1 MIAGVYVLENT
12 IMKRVWVV
20 ILVLLGVFLLLQFIR
35 PSLDNPPVT
44 GDLKAPPE
52 VKAVL
57 ERACYDCHSNQ
68 TKLRWFDEVVPP
80 YWSVVSDVKDGRA
93 AMNFSTWDSLS
104 KFQQMFNL
112 FGAVFMIEQKA
123 MPLRSYT
130 YLHHGGVITSEEL
143 AVLKRYV
150 ALLGFGYHLVL
161 DTAGEREA
169 DDEYA
174 KWKQA
179 TGLAAAKDE
188 PNGIAYDA
196 DLANYRNWQV
206 LSVNKRFDL
215 GEFHMILG
223 NPVAVKA
230 IREGQTNP
238 YPDGAI
244 LAKPAWQQLLDSS
257 GEVRS
262 GAFMRVEFM
271 IRDSRKYASTLGWGW
286 ARWIG
291 TTLTPWGTDA
301 ASVAPSCVSCH
312 RPLEKANYVFT
323 LPLADSLRVGGSL
336 GFGGSLRV
344 GDSLRV
350 AASSPFAGSSPV
362 GASSPDSVGL
372 PLRGKVVTVFADP
385 VKRTISTL
393 YSSASVAAAGGYVAG
408 TVLSLVTW
416 GLQDDARW
424 FGGAIPDMLQTVEQ
438 VRIGVDGKS
447 VYAAYSGPGL
457 SKKDVVADVAE
468 RRVQYIVAKRA
479 AVIP

>member
-1 MIAGVYVLENT
+1 MRRI
-12 IMKRVWVV
+12 WVV
-20 ILVLLGVFLLLQFIR
+20 VLLLVVIFAAIQFFR
-35 PSLDNPPVT
+35 PTLDNPPVT
-44 GDLKAPPE
+44 GELKAPPE

-57 ERACYDCHSNQ
+57 ERACFDCHSNQ
-68 TKLRWFDEVVPP
+68 TKLRWYDQVVPV
-80 YWSVVSDVKDGRA
+80 YWRVAQDVKDGRA
-93 AMNFSTWDSLS
+93 AMNFSNWDSLS

-123 MPLRSYT
+123 MPLPSYT

-150 ALLGFGYHLVL
+150 APLGFGYHLVL

-169 DDEYA
+169 DDEYG

-179 TGLAAAKDE
+179 TGLATAKDE
-188 PNGIAYDA
+188 PNGILYGDLEAYRD
-196 DLANYRNWQV
+196 WQV

-215 GEFHMILG
+215 GEFHLILG
-223 NPVAVKA
+223 NPIAVKA
-230 IREGQTNP
+230 VREGQTNP

-271 IRDSRKYASTLGWGW
+271 IRDSKKYASTLGWGW

-291 TTLTPWGTDA
+291 TSLTPWGTDA

-323 LPLADSLRVGGSL
+323 LPFA
-336 GFGGSLRV
+336 
-344 GDSLRV
+344 DSLRV
-350 AASSPFAGSSPV
+350 AASSP
-362 GASSPDSVGL
+362 DSVAL

-385 VKRTISTL
+385 AKRTLSTL
-393 YSSASVAAAGGYVAG
+393 YSGASVAAAGDHTVG

-416 GLQDDARW
+416 SQQDDARW
-424 FGGAIPDMLQTVEQ
+424 FGGAIPNTLQTVEQ
-438 VRIGVDGKS
+438 VRIGADGKPE
-447 VYAAYSGPGL
+447 YAVYSGPGL
-457 SKKDVVADVAE
+457 SKKDVAADAAQQ
-468 RRVQYIVAKRA
+468 RAQYIVGKRA
-479 AVIP
+479 VVMP

>member
-1 MIAGVYVLENT
+1 MFENT
-12 IMKRVWVV
+12 IMKRVWV
-20 ILVLLGVFLLLQFIR
+20 ILLLLVVIFAAIQFFR
-35 PSLDNPPVT
+35 PTLDNPPVT

-57 ERACYDCHSNQ
+57 KRACYDCHSNQ
-68 TKLRWFDEVVPP
+68 TQLRWYDQVVPA
-80 YWSVVSDVKDGRA
+80 YWAVAQDVKDGRA
-93 AMNFSTWDSLS
+93 AMNFSNWDSLS

-123 MPLRSYT
+123 MPLPSYVNF
-130 YLHHGGVITSEEL
+130 HHGAVVTPEEL

-150 ALLGFGYHLVL
+150 APLGFGYHLVL

-179 TGLAAAKDE
+179 TGLATAKDE

-196 DLANYRNWQV
+196 DLANYRDWQV

-223 NPVAVKA
+223 NAVAVKA

-257 GEVRS
+257 GEIRS

-271 IRDSRKYASTLGWGW
+271 IRDSKKYASTLGWGW

-323 LPLADSLRVGGSL
+323 LPLADSLHVGDSSAIGGSL
-336 GFGGSLRV
+336 AV
-344 GDSLRV
+344 GAALPV
-350 AASSPFAGSSPV
+350 AASA
-362 GASSPDSVGL
+362 PDSVGF
-372 PLRGKVVTVFADP
+372 PLRGKVVTVFADASKGT
-385 VKRTISTL
+385 VSTL
-393 YSSASVAAAGGYVAG
+393 YRAGPVAAGRDDAAG

-424 FGGAIPDMLQTVEQ
+424 FGGAIPDMLQAVEQ
-438 VRIGVDGKS
+438 VRIGVDGKPA
-447 VYAAYSGPGL
+447 YAVYSGPGL
-457 SKKDVVADVAE
+457 AKKDVVADVAE
-468 RRVQYIVAKRA
+468 QRVQYIVGKRA
-479 AVIP
+479 AVMP

>member
-1 MIAGVYVLENT
+1 MFENT
-12 IMKRVWVV
+12 IMKRVWV
-20 ILVLLGVFLLLQFIR
+20 ILLLLAVIFAAMQFFR
-35 PSLDNPPVT
+35 PTLDNPPVT
-44 GDLKAPPE
+44 GELKAPPE

-68 TKLRWFDEVVPP
+68 TQLRWYDQVVPA
-80 YWSVVSDVKDGRA
+80 YWAVAQDVKDGRA
-93 AMNFSTWDSLS
+93 AMNFSNWDSLS

-123 MPLRSYT
+123 MPLPSYVNF
-130 YLHHGGVITSEEL
+130 HHGAVVTPEEL

-150 ALLGFGYHLVL
+150 APLGFGYHLL
-161 DTAGEREA
+161 SDTAGEREA
-169 DDEYA
+169 DDEYG

-179 TGLAAAKDE
+179 TGLASAKDE
-188 PNGIAYDA
+188 PNGIPYG
-196 DLANYRNWQV
+196 DLAGYRNWQV

-223 NPVAVKA
+223 NPIAVKA

-271 IRDSRKYASTLGWGW
+271 IRDSKKYASTLGWGW

-291 TTLTPWGTDA
+291 TMLTPWGTDA

-323 LPLADSLRVGGSL
+323 LPLADSLRV
-336 GFGGSLRV
+336 
-344 GDSLRV
+344 
-350 AASSPFAGSSPV
+350 AASPSVAGSSPT
-362 GASSPDSVGL
+362 AAALPDSVAL
-372 PLRGKVVTVFADP
+372 PLRGKVVTVFADAAKGT
-385 VKRTISTL
+385 VSTL
-393 YSSASVAAAGGYVAG
+393 YSSASVPGPGAYTSGTHTAGAYSAG

-416 GLQDDARW
+416 SLQDDARW
-424 FGGAIPDMLQTVEQ
+424 FGGAIPNMLQTVEQ
-438 VRIGVDGKS
+438 VRIGADGKYQY
-447 VYAAYSGPGL
+447 VTYEVPAL
-457 SKKDVVADVAE
+457 SQKNVALDVAE
-468 RRVQYIVAKRA
+468 QRAQYILAKKA
-479 AVIP
+479 AVMP

>member
-1 MIAGVYVLENT
+1 LETFLVVGVYKEKNT

-20 ILVLLGVFLLLQFIR
+20 ILVLLGVFILLQFIR

-44 GDLKAPPE
+44 GDIKAPPE
-52 VKAVL
+52 VRAVL

-68 TKLRWFDEVVPP
+68 TQLRWYDQVVPV
-80 YWSVVSDVKDGRA
+80 YWRVAQDVKDGRA
-93 AMNFSTWDSLS
+93 AMNFSNWDSLS

-123 MPLRSYT
+123 MPLPSYT
-130 YLHHGGVITSEEL
+130 FLHHGGVITSEEL

-150 ALLGFGYHLVL
+150 APLGFGYHLVL

-169 DDEYA
+169 DDEYG
-174 KWKQA
+174 KWKQP
-179 TGLAAAKDE
+179 TGLATAKDE
-188 PNGIAYDA
+188 PNGIPYDA
-196 DLANYRNWQV
+196 ALANYRNWQV

-223 NPVAVKA
+223 NPIAVKA

-271 IRDSRKYASTLGWGW
+271 IRDSKKYASTLGWGW

-291 TTLTPWGTDA
+291 TSLTPWGTDA

-312 RPLEKANYVFT
+312 RPLEKVNYVFT
-323 LPLADSLRVGGSL
+323 LPFADSLRVG
-336 GFGGSLRV
+336 
-344 GDSLRV
+344 D
-350 AASSPFAGSSPV
+350 AAASPV
-362 GASSPDSVGL
+362 GASSPDSGAL

-385 VKRTISTL
+385 AKRTVSTL
-393 YSSASVAAAGGYVAG
+393 YSSASVAAARDYAAG

-416 GLQDDARW
+416 SLQDDARW
-424 FGGAIPDMLQTVEQ
+424 FGGAIPNTLQTVEQ
-438 VRIGVDGKS
+438 VRIGADGKPE
-447 VYAAYSGPGL
+447 YAVYSGPGL
-457 SKKDVVADVAE
+457 TKKDVAADAGQQ
-468 RRVQYIVAKRA
+468 RAQYIVGKRA
-479 AVIP
+479 AVMP

>member
-1 MIAGVYVLENT
+1 VFENT

-20 ILVLLGVFLLLQFIR
+20 ILVLLAIFVALQFFR

-68 TKLRWFDEVVPP
+68 TQLRWFDEVVPP
-80 YWSVVSDVKDGRA
+80 YWSVVKDVKDGRA
-93 AMNFSTWDSLS
+93 AMNFSNWDSLS

-112 FGAVFMIEQKA
+112 FGSVFMIEQKA
-123 MPLRSYT
+123 MPLPSYT

-143 AVLKRYV
+143 AELKQYV
-150 ALLGFGYHLVL
+150 APLGFGYHLVL
-161 DTAGEREA
+161 DTAGQREA
-169 DDEYA
+169 DAEYGN
-174 KWKQA
+174 WKQA
-179 TGLAAAKDE
+179 TGLAVAKDE
-188 PNGIAYDA
+188 PNGIRYGE
-196 DLANYRNWQV
+196 LANYRNWQV
-206 LSVNKRFDL
+206 LSTNKRFDL

-223 NPVAVKA
+223 NPIAVKA

-257 GEVRS
+257 GKVRS

-271 IRDSRKYASTLGWGW
+271 IRDSKKYASTLGWGW

-312 RPLEKANYVFT
+312 RPLEKTNYVFT
-323 LPLADSLRVGGSL
+323 LPYADSLRVGVAVGSQP
-336 GFGGSLRV
+336 
-344 GDSLRV
+344 DSL
-350 AASSPFAGSSPV
+350 AF
-362 GASSPDSVGL
+362 
-372 PLRGKVVTVFADP
+372 PLRGKVVTVFADAAKGT
-385 VKRTISTL
+385 VSTL
-393 YSSASVAAAGGYVAG
+393 YSGGPVAAGRDYAAG

-416 GLQDDARW
+416 TLQDDARW
-424 FGGAIPDMLQTVEQ
+424 FGGAIPQTVQTVEQ
-438 VRIGVDGKS
+438 VRIGADGKPE
-447 VYAAYSGPGL
+447 YAAYSGLGL
-457 SKKDVVADVAE
+457 TKKDVAADIAE
-468 RRVQYIVAKRA
+468 QRVRYILDKKA
-479 AVIP
+479 AVMP

>member
-1 MIAGVYVLENT
+1 MLGEVYRNKNT
-12 IMKRVWVV
+12 IMKRMWVV
-20 ILVLLGVFLLLQFIR
+20 VLALLGIFILLQFIR

-44 GDLKAPPE
+44 GDIKAPPE

-68 TKLRWFDEVVPP
+68 TQLRWFDQVVPP
-80 YWSVVSDVKDGRA
+80 YWSVVRDVKDGRA
-93 AMNFSTWDSLS
+93 AMNFSNWDSLS
-104 KFQQMFNL
+104 KFGQMFNL

-123 MPLRSYT
+123 MPLPSYVKF
-130 YLHHGGVITSEEL
+130 HHGAVVTPGEL

-150 ALLGFGYHLVL
+150 APLGFGYHLVL
-161 DTAGEREA
+161 DTAGERAA

-179 TGLAAAKDE
+179 TGLATAKDE

-230 IREGQTNP
+230 IREGHMNP
-238 YPDGAI
+238 WPDGAI

-271 IRDSRKYASTLGWGW
+271 IRDSKKYAATLGWGW

-291 TTLTPWGTDA
+291 TTLTPWGIDA

-323 LPLADSLRVGGSL
+323 LPLADSLRVGDAL
-336 GFGGSLRV
+336 G
-344 GDSLRV
+344 V
-350 AASSPFAGSSPV
+350 AASSPLAGSSPLAAPSPV

-385 VKRTISTL
+385 VKRTVSTL
-393 YSSASVAAAGGYVAG
+393 YSSDSVAAAGGYAAG

-416 GLQDDARW
+416 SLQDDARW

-438 VRIGVDGKS
+438 VRIGVDGKP

-457 SKKDVVADVAE
+457 AKKDMAADVAGQ
-468 RRVQYIVAKRA
+468 RVQYIVAKRA
-479 AVIP
+479 AVMP

>member
-1 MIAGVYVLENT
+1 
-12 IMKRVWVV
+12 
-20 ILVLLGVFLLLQFIR
+20 
-35 PSLDNPPVT
+35 
-44 GDLKAPPE
+44 
-52 VKAVL
+52 
-57 ERACYDCHSNQ
+57 
-68 TKLRWFDEVVPP
+68 
-80 YWSVVSDVKDGRA
+80 
-93 AMNFSTWDSLS
+93 
-104 KFQQMFNL
+104 
-112 FGAVFMIEQKA
+112 
-123 MPLRSYT
+123 MPLSSYAF
-130 YLHHGGVITSEEL
+130 LHHGGIVTAEEL

-150 ALLGFGYHLVL
+150 APLGFGYRLVM

-169 DDEYA
+169 DAEYG

-179 TGLAAAKDE
+179 TGLATAKDE

-196 DLANYRNWQV
+196 DLAGYRNWQV
-206 LSVNKRFDL
+206 LSTNKRFDL

-271 IRDSRKYASTLGWGW
+271 IRDSKKYASTLGWGW

-312 RPLEKANYVFT
+312 RPLEKVNYVFT
-323 LPLADSLRVGGSL
+323 LPFVDSLRVGVLAGSP
-336 GFGGSLRV
+336 V
-344 GDSLRV
+344 V
-350 AASSPFAGSSPV
+350 APSPIAGSSPAAA
-362 GASSPDSVGL
+362 ASSDSVAL

-393 YSSASVAAAGGYVAG
+393 YSSAPVAAAEDYTAG

-424 FGGAIPDMLQTVEQ
+424 FGGAIPQTVQTVEQ
-438 VRIGVDGKS
+438 VRIGADGKPE
-447 VYAAYSGPGL
+447 YAAYSGPGL
-457 SKKDVVADVAE
+457 SKKAVAADVAE
-468 RRVQYIVAKRA
+468 QRVQYIVAKRA
-479 AVIP
+479 AVMP

>member
-1 MIAGVYVLENT
+1 MFVNT

-20 ILVLLGVFLLLQFIR
+20 ILFLGGVFILLQFIR

-44 GDLKAPPE
+44 GDIKAPPE

-68 TKLRWFDEVVPP
+68 TQLRWFDEVVPP
-80 YWSVVSDVKDGRA
+80 YWSVVRDVKDGRA
-93 AMNFSTWDSLS
+93 AMNFSNWDSLS

-123 MPLRSYT
+123 MPLSSYVRF
-130 YLHHGGVITSEEL
+130 HHG
-143 AVLKRYV
+143 AVVTPGDLEALKRYV
-150 ALLGFGYHLVL
+150 APLGFGYNLVL
-161 DTAGEREA
+161 DTAGERLA

-179 TGLAAAKDE
+179 TGLATAKDE
-188 PNGIAYDA
+188 PNGIPYG
-196 DLANYRNWQV
+196 DLAGYRNWQV

-223 NPVAVKA
+223 NPIAVKA

-271 IRDSRKYASTLGWGW
+271 IRDSKKYASTLGWGW

-323 LPLADSLRVGGSL
+323 LPLADSLRV
-336 GFGGSLRV
+336 
-344 GDSLRV
+344 
-350 AASSPFAGSSPV
+350 AASSRVAS
-362 GASSPDSVGL
+362 SSPDSAGL
-372 PLRGKVVTVFADP
+372 PLRGKVVTVFADAAKKT
-385 VKRTISTL
+385 VSTL
-393 YSSASVAAAGGYVAG
+393 YSSASVAAAGDYTAG

-438 VRIGVDGKS
+438 VRIGAGGKPE
-447 VYAAYSGPGL
+447 YAVYSGPGL
-457 SKKDVVADVAE
+457 SKKEVTADVA
-468 RRVQYIVAKRA
+468 RLRAQYIVGKRA
-479 AVIP
+479 AVMP

>member
-1 MIAGVYVLENT
+1 LETFLIVGVYKDKNT
-12 IMKRVWVV
+12 IMKRVWV
-20 ILVLLGVFLLLQFIR
+20 ILLVLLGVFVILQFFR

-44 GDLKAPPE
+44 GDLKAPSE

-68 TKLRWFDEVVPP
+68 TRLRWFDEVVPP
-80 YWSVVSDVKDGRA
+80 YWSVVKDVKDGRA
-93 AMNFSTWDSLS
+93 AMNFSNWDSLS
-104 KFQQMFNL
+104 KFGQMFNL

-123 MPLRSYT
+123 MPLPSYT
-130 YLHHGGVITSEEL
+130 YLHHGGIVTAEDL

-150 ALLGFGYHLVL
+150 APLGFGYHLAL

-169 DDEYA
+169 DAEYGR
-174 KWKQA
+174 WTQA
-179 TGLAAAKDE
+179 TGLATAKDE

-196 DLANYRNWQV
+196 DLADYRNWQV
-206 LSVNKRFDL
+206 LSTNKRFDL

-223 NPVAVKA
+223 NPVAVRA

-238 YPDGAI
+238 YPNGAI

-271 IRDSRKYASTLGWGW
+271 IRDSKKYASTLGWGW

-312 RPLEKANYVFT
+312 RPLEKVNYVFT
-323 LPLADSLRVGGSL
+323 VPFVDSLRVTG
-336 GFGGSLRV
+336 
-344 GDSLRV
+344 V
-350 AASSPFAGSSPV
+350 AASSP
-362 GASSPDSVGL
+362 DSL
-372 PLRGKVVTVFADP
+372 AFPLRGKVVTVFADP
-385 VKRTISTL
+385 AKRTISTL
-393 YSSASVAAAGGYVAG
+393 YSSASVSAAGDYATG

-416 GLQDDARW
+416 RLQDDARW
-424 FGGAIPDMLQTVEQ
+424 FGGAIPDMLQTVEE
-438 VRIGVDGKS
+438 VRIGADGKPEY
-447 VYAAYSGPGL
+447 VAFAGAAL
-457 SKKDVVADVAE
+457 SKKDVATDIAE
-468 RRVQYIVAKRA
+468 QRVKYIMEKKA
-479 AVIP
+479 AVMP